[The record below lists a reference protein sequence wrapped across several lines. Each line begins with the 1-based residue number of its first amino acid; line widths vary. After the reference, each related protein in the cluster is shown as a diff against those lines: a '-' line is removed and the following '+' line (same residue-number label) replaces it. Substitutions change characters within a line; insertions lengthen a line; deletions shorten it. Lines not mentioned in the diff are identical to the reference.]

1 MQTKKAKSRVSSV
14 FWWKAVIILT
24 LSGIVLFLWPESL
37 RARQPDPES
46 QAKPADSAL
55 KDAGA
60 AGKKQAATAVS
71 LLSESGLTMGPARS
85 NSGRETMNS
94 PENSSPAPL
103 SAAQV
108 NPPAAT
114 PSGAAIYQVAPSGS
128 KIKIDGLLNEEAWQ
142 TAAVIPLL
150 YEWTPGDNIE
160 PPVKTECLVTY
171 DHNNLYV
178 AFRCYDPESRKI
190 RAHLMDRDDTD
201 KLILDDHV
209 SFMLDCFNDERR
221 GFQFRVNPLGVQA
234 DANFSELEGY
244 EDFSWDAIW
253 NSAGRIEDWGYAV
266 EVAIPFNQLR
276 FRASDTP
283 QTWGFSAE
291 RSWPRGV
298 RHRITSHRRSRSVSC
313 ILCQFNKLVGF
324 AGISPGRNIEI
335 NPTLTA
341 VRTEAMDPDT
351 FPDGSLEKLNQK
363 VDPGLTLKWGVTPN
377 LILNATAN
385 PDFSQVEADV
395 AQLEI
400 NRRFALYYP
409 EKRPFFLEG
418 GDFFLTPINAV
429 FTRTVADPVWGMKM
443 TGKIGRTALGFFS
456 AQDEINN
463 LLLPGS
469 QGSMSLSLDDRVY
482 GGVFRLRQDIGQ
494 GSTLGLL
501 YTGRVGSDYHNH
513 LFGADGFL
521 RLNRTTSLTV
531 QFLRSET
538 AYPDIVS
545 DLYGQ
550 PAGSLGGN
558 AINLNL
564 MHQSR
569 NWIIQGI
576 LEDLGRNFRADYGY
590 VPRVDTRSAGA
601 VVMRQIWGDRKS
613 WFDVIRIGV
622 MGQLIY
628 DHDGKALDK
637 GLTFRTMYQG
647 PLQTSITLSGNF
659 GQTLYIDQTLSYA
672 LFDGELGIKPFSGS
686 EFRLEAAAGRWIDF
700 DNIRPAD
707 MVSLEPGFSLN
718 LTRHLNLTTSYN
730 YEQLKAEGEQIYIA
744 NLLQA
749 KLIYNFNVKAFIR
762 AIIQYRDIDRNLD
775 AYSFPVQPE
784 TRGLFTQF
792 LFSYKLNPR
801 TVLFLG
807 YTDNSLGLENIS
819 LTRTTRT
826 FFLKIGYAW
835 QL

>member
-1 MQTKKAKSRVSSV
+1 MRQANGRLRYSSRLSLTALIMVILFAV
-14 FWWKAVIILT
+14 FVNGSPQDL
-24 LSGIVLFLWPESL
+24 
-37 RARQPDPES
+37 Q
-46 QAKPADSAL
+46 
-55 KDAGA
+55 A
-60 AGKKQAATAVS
+60 AGPGS
-71 LLSESGLTMGPARS
+71 DRPGLV
-85 NSGRETMNS
+85 
-94 PENSSPAPL
+94 SSPANKDSTGHKNFPPFPEVAL
-103 SAAQV
+103 STPFSWPT
-108 NPPAAT
+108 PPISTAAT
-114 PSGAAIYQVAPSGS
+114 PGTISHTALSPTGQASNQSPAGSTASGAAIFQVSTASS

-142 TAAVIPLL
+142 TAAVIPLI

-160 PPVKTECLVTY
+160 PPVKTDCLVTY

-178 AFRCYDPESRKI
+178 AFRCYDPEPRKI

-201 KLILDDHV
+201 RLILDDHV
-209 SFMLDCFNDERR
+209 SFMVDSFNDERR

-253 NSAGRIEDWGYAV
+253 NAAGRIEDWGYAV

-276 FRASDTP
+276 FRASEAI

-298 RHRITSHRRSRSVSC
+298 RHRITSHKRSRSVSC

-341 VRTEAMDPDT
+341 VRTDAMDMDT
-351 FPDGSLEKLNQK
+351 FPEGSLEKLNQK
-363 VDPGLTLKWGVTPN
+363 VDPGVTFKWGVTPN

-418 GDFFLTPINAV
+418 ADFFLTPINAV
-429 FTRTVADPVWGMKM
+429 FTRTVADPAWGVKM
-443 TGKIGRTALGFFS
+443 TGKMGRTALGFFS

-482 GGVFRLRQDIGQ
+482 GGVFRLRQDIGK
-494 GSTLGLL
+494 GSTIGLL
-501 YTGRVGSDYHNH
+501 YTGRAGSEYHNH
-513 LFGADGFL
+513 VFGADSFF
-521 RLNRTTSLTV
+521 RFNQTTFLTV
-531 QFLRSET
+531 QFLHSET
-538 AYPDIVS
+538 NYPDVVS
-545 DLYGQ
+545 DWYGQ
-550 PAGSLGGN
+550 PFANFGGN
-558 AINLNL
+558 AINIGLV
-564 MHQSR
+564 HQSR
-569 NWIIQGI
+569 YWIIQAVM
-576 LEDLGRNFRADYGY
+576 EDLGRNFRADYGY

-601 VVMRQIWGDRKS
+601 VVMRQIWGSPKT
-613 WFDVIRIGV
+613 WFNVIRIGA
-622 MGQLIY
+622 MGQVFY
-628 DHDGKALDK
+628 DHDGNALDK
-637 GLTFRTMYQG
+637 GLTLRTMYQG
-647 PLQTSITLSGNF
+647 PLQTSVELSGNF
-659 GQTLYIDQTLSYA
+659 GQTLYVDQRLDYA
-672 LFDGELGIKPFSGS
+672 LFDGEFGIKPFSGS
-686 EFRLEAAAGRWIDF
+686 EFTVEAAAGRWIDF
-700 DNIRPAD
+700 DNVRPAD

-718 LTRHLNLTTSYN
+718 LTRHLNVSTSYN
-730 YEQLKAEGEQIYIA
+730 YEKLKAEGQRIYTA
-744 NLLQA
+744 NLLQG
-749 KLIYNFNVKAFIR
+749 KIIYNFNVRAFLR
-762 AIIQYRDIDRNLD
+762 AIIQYRNIDRNPA
-775 AYSFPVQPE
+775 AYGFPVEPL

-826 FFLKIGYAW
+826 FFLKVGYAW

>member
-1 MQTKKAKSRVSSV
+1 MLELIKRRTA
-14 FWWKAVIILT
+14 FFIAAVII
-24 LSGIVLFLWPESL
+24 FFSL
-37 RARQPDPES
+37 
-46 QAKPADSAL
+46 
-55 KDAGA
+55 
-60 AGKKQAATAVS
+60 VS
-71 LLSESGLTMGPARS
+71 LDGQASLLWAEDNNSAPARRSTETIANQLVSPTAGRLDLGFSQDRAS
-85 NSGRETMNS
+85 NQQS
-94 PENSSPAPL
+94 
-103 SAAQV
+103 QK
-108 NPPAAT
+108 PPSDRTA
-114 PSGAAIYQVAPSGS
+114 SGAAIYQVSRADSR
-128 KIKIDGLLNEEAWQ
+128 IKIDGLLNEAAWQ
-142 TAAVIPLL
+142 SATVIPLI

-160 PPVKTECLVTY
+160 PPVKTDCLVTY
-171 DHNNLYV
+171 DQNNLYV
-178 AFRCYDPESRKI
+178 AFRCYDPEPQKI

-201 KLILDDHV
+201 KLIMDDHV
-209 SFMLDCFNDERR
+209 SFMVDCFNDERR

-234 DANFSELEGY
+234 DAILSELEGY

-253 NSAGRIEDWGYAV
+253 DSAGRLEDWGYAI

-276 FRASDTP
+276 FRSSDQP

-298 RHRITSHRRSRSVSC
+298 RHRLTSHQRSRSIGC

-341 VRTEAMDPDT
+341 VHTDAMDMAT

-363 VDPGLTLKWGVTPN
+363 VDPGLTFKWGVTPN

-418 GDFFLTPINAV
+418 ADFFLTPINAV
-429 FTRTVADPVWGMKM
+429 FTRTVADPAWGVKM
-443 TGKIGRTALGFFS
+443 TGKMGRTALGFFA

-469 QGSMSLSLDDRVY
+469 QGSMSLSLDERVY
-482 GGVFRLRQDIGQ
+482 GGVFRLRQDIGK
-494 GSTLGLL
+494 GSTVGLL
-501 YTGRVGSDYHNH
+501 YTGRAGTDYHNH
-513 LFGADGFL
+513 LVGADSFL
-521 RLNRTTSLTV
+521 RFSQTTFLTV
-531 QFLRSET
+531 QFLHSET
-538 AYPDIVS
+538 AYPDVVS
-545 DLYGQ
+545 DWYGQ
-550 PAGSLGGN
+550 PLGGFGGN
-558 AINLNL
+558 AINLSL
-564 MHQSR
+564 VHQSR
-569 NWIIQGI
+569 HWIFQGI

-590 VPRVDTRSAGA
+590 LPRVDTRTAGA
-601 VVMRQIWGDRKS
+601 VLFRQIWGDKKS
-613 WFDVIRIGV
+613 WFDVIRLGL
-622 MGQLIY
+622 MGQVIY
-628 DHDGKALDK
+628 DHDGNALDK
-637 GLTFRTMYQG
+637 GLTLRTTYQG
-647 PLQTSITLSGNF
+647 PWQTSVELSGNF
-659 GQTLYIDQTLSYA
+659 GQTLYVDQRLDYA
-672 LFDGELGIKPFSGS
+672 LFDGELGLKPFSGS
-686 EFRLEAAAGRWIDF
+686 EFTLEVAAGRWIDF
-700 DNIRPAD
+700 DNVRPAD

-718 LTRHLNLTTSYN
+718 LTRHLNISTSYN
-730 YEQLKAEGEQIYIA
+730 YEQLRAEGLQVYTA
-744 NLLQA
+744 NLLQG
-749 KLIYNFNVKAFIR
+749 KIIYNFNVRAFVR
-762 AIIQYRDIDRNLD
+762 AIVQYRDINRNQA
-775 AYSFPVQPE
+775 AYGFPLEPE

-807 YTDNSLGLENIS
+807 YTDNSLGLEAIS

>member
-1 MQTKKAKSRVSSV
+1 MPMANGWLRY
-14 FWWKAVIILT
+14 FLRCWLT
-24 LSGIVLFLWPESL
+24 PIIVL
-37 RARQPDPES
+37 
-46 QAKPADSAL
+46 AL
-55 KDAGA
+55 SVLLINLSPHDLLA
-60 AGKKQAATAVS
+60 AG
-71 LLSESGLTMGPARS
+71 RD
-85 NSGRETMNS
+85 SGRQVAVPGPVDKNS
-94 PENSSPAPL
+94 PGHGSLPPAQDEMLPEPVTLLNPPGQTASAVRTPSSPASS
-103 SAAQV
+103 SARQASNQS
-108 NPPAAT
+108 PAGTTA
-114 PSGAAIYQVAPSGS
+114 SGATIFQVSTASS

-142 TAAVIPLL
+142 TATVIPLI

-160 PPVKTECLVTY
+160 PPVKTDCLITY

-178 AFRCYDPESRKI
+178 SFRCYDPEPRKI

-201 KLILDDHV
+201 RLILDDHI
-209 SFMLDCFNDERR
+209 SFMVDSFNDERR

-253 NSAGRIEDWGYAV
+253 NAAGRIEDWGYAV

-276 FRASDTP
+276 FRASESA

-298 RHRITSHRRSRSVSC
+298 RHRITSHKRSRSVSC

-341 VRTEAMDPDT
+341 VRTDAMDMDT
-351 FPDGSLEKLNQK
+351 FPEGSLEKLNQK

-418 GDFFLTPINAV
+418 ADFFLTPINAV
-429 FTRTVADPVWGMKM
+429 FTRTVADPAWGVKM
-443 TGKIGRTALGFFS
+443 TGKMGRTALGFFS

-482 GGVFRLRQDIGQ
+482 GGVFRLRQDIGK
-494 GSTLGLL
+494 GSTIGLL
-501 YTGRVGSDYHNH
+501 YTGRAGSEYHNH
-513 LFGADGFL
+513 VVGADSFF
-521 RLNRTTSLTV
+521 RFNQTTFMTV
-531 QFLRSET
+531 QFLHSET
-538 AYPDIVS
+538 NYPGVVS
-545 DLYGQ
+545 DWYGQ
-550 PAGSLGGN
+550 PLGNFGGN
-558 AINLNL
+558 AINIGLV
-564 MHQSR
+564 HQSR
-569 NWIIQGI
+569 YWIIQAV

-590 VPRVDTRSAGA
+590 LPRVDTRNAGA
-601 VVMRQIWGDRKS
+601 VVMRQIWGSPKS
-613 WFDVIRIGV
+613 WFNVIRIGA
-622 MGQLIY
+622 MGQVFY
-628 DHDGKALDK
+628 DHDGNALDK
-637 GLTFRTMYQG
+637 GLTLRTMYQG
-647 PLQTSITLSGNF
+647 PLQTSAVLSGNL
-659 GQTLYIDQTLSYA
+659 GQTLYIDQRINYA
-672 LFDGELGIKPFSGS
+672 LFDGEFGIKPFSGS
-686 EFRLEAAAGRWIDF
+686 EFTLQAAAGRWIDF
-700 DNIRPAD
+700 DNVRPAD
-707 MVSLEPGFSLN
+707 IVSLEPGFSLN

-730 YEQLKAEGEQIYIA
+730 YEKLKAEGLEIYTA
-744 NLLQA
+744 NLLQG
-749 KLIYNFNVKAFIR
+749 KIIYNLNVRAFLR
-762 AIIQYRDIDRNLD
+762 AIIQYRDISRNPA
-775 AYSFPVQPE
+775 AYGFPVEPV

-819 LTRTTRT
+819 LTRMTRT